1 MMLLLKRLTMLA
13 MIVVATLGAA
23 EPALAGLG
31 QPSPWQLG
39 LQQSATPVMD
49 NIIWF
54 HDFLLY
60 IITGIA
66 AFVLALLIVVMLRFN
81 ARANPIPSRT
91 THNTLIE
98 IAWTI
103 IPIMI
108 LMFIAVPSFKLLFLQ
123 LNVPPA
129 DLTVKATGKQW
140 YWSYSY
146 PDNGD
151 FEFDSLMLKE
161 GERKEGQPRLL
172 AVDNEMVVPVNKTVR
187 VITTGADVIHSFAV
201 PSFGIKI
208 DAIPGRINE
217 TWFTATREG
226 IYYGQC
232 SELCGKD
239 HAFMPIAVH
248 VVSEQAFSAW
258 VEDAKKKFARDEAP
272 PSRAVAAAQL
282 LSRWGRPN
290 ANAASRATIRRT
302 LSHGDDGDSSRRGPA
317 RPSSRLAALPLFDQ
331 PQGHRHDVSRVCVGR
346 RIGGRDSL
354 HRPPARADASWAA
367 VLPRRPHVQRL
378 HHRAWPDHDLLH
390 GHAGDDR
397 RVRELDDTA
406 DDRGAR
412 HGVSAHEQ
420 HLVLAAAGILLAADH
435 LPVR

>member
-1 MMLLLKRLTMLA
+1 MLVLKRLTVLA
-13 MIVVATLGAA
+13 IAMVAIMAGAEA
-23 EPALAGLG
+23 ALAGLG
-31 QPSPWQLG
+31 QPSPWQVG
-39 LQQSATPVMD
+39 LQQSASPVMD

-66 AFVLALLIVVMLRFN
+66 GFVLILLVVVMVRFN
-81 ARANPIPSRT
+81 ARTNPSPSRT

-98 IAWTI
+98 IAWTL
-103 IPIMI
+103 IPIVI

-123 LNVPPA
+123 LNVPAA

-146 PDNGD
+146 PDNGQ

-187 VITTGADVIHSFAV
+187 VITTGSDVIHSFAV

-208 DAIPGRINE
+208 DAVPGRINE

-226 IYYGQC
+226 VYYGQC

-258 VEDAKKKFARDEAP
+258 VEEAKKKYARDEALP
-272 PSRAVAAAQL
+272 PTTVAAAQ
-282 LSRWGRPN
+282 S
-290 ANAASRATIRRT
+290 T
-302 LSHGDDGDSSRRGPA
+302 
-317 RPSSRLAALPLFDQ
+317 
-331 PQGHRHDVSRVCVGR
+331 
-346 RIGGRDSL
+346 
-354 HRPPARADASWAA
+354 
-367 VLPRRPHVQRL
+367 PR
-378 HHRAWPDHDLLH
+378 
-390 GHAGDDR
+390 
-397 RVRELDDTA
+397 
-406 DDRGAR
+406 
-412 HGVSAHEQ
+412 
-420 HLVLAAAGILLAADH
+420 
-435 LPVR
+435 

>member
-1 MMLLLKRLTMLA
+1 MLVLKRLTVLA
-13 MIVVATLGAA
+13 IAMVAIMAGAEA
-23 EPALAGLG
+23 ALAGLG
-31 QPSPWQLG
+31 QPSPWQVG
-39 LQQSATPVMD
+39 LQQSASPVMD

-66 AFVLALLIVVMLRFN
+66 GFVLILLVVVMVRFN
-81 ARANPIPSRT
+81 ARTNPSPSRT

-98 IAWTI
+98 IAWTL
-103 IPIMI
+103 IPIVI

-123 LNVPPA
+123 LNVPAA

-146 PDNGD
+146 PDNGQ

-187 VITTGADVIHSFAV
+187 VITTGSDVIHSFAV

-226 IYYGQC
+226 VYYGQC

-258 VEDAKKKFARDEAP
+258 VVEAKKKYARDEALP
-272 PSRAVAAAQL
+272 PTTVAAAQ
-282 LSRWGRPN
+282 S
-290 ANAASRATIRRT
+290 T
-302 LSHGDDGDSSRRGPA
+302 
-317 RPSSRLAALPLFDQ
+317 
-331 PQGHRHDVSRVCVGR
+331 
-346 RIGGRDSL
+346 
-354 HRPPARADASWAA
+354 
-367 VLPRRPHVQRL
+367 PR
-378 HHRAWPDHDLLH
+378 
-390 GHAGDDR
+390 
-397 RVRELDDTA
+397 
-406 DDRGAR
+406 
-412 HGVSAHEQ
+412 
-420 HLVLAAAGILLAADH
+420 
-435 LPVR
+435 